1 MGGVDACGPVFRLG
15 IEGRNG
21 CGIET
26 LDLELGP
33 EFFGVADRGEDL
45 VSLRNFAEKK
55 IPANKPCCARDEQ
68 GFHEHAATVVT
79 VRSGIG
85 GLWRS
90 GGLGGVLTLDAI
102 FFDHGLGVVVGIRE
116 FEEIIEHLGVAGL
129 DLLGLLDARFALL
142 DEFGETLLAFDGRDE
157 LAIHGV
163 IAPFHRAGG
172 LSVRAN
178 LSEEENRKGES
189 QNRDQ
194 KMDVSNQR
202 WGGFWCGFVVVFHR
216 ISW

>member
-1 MGGVDACGPVFRLG
+1 MGRLDACGPVFRLG

-21 CGIET
+21 FGIET

-45 VSLRNFAEKK
+45 VSQRNFAEKK

-68 GFHEHAATVVT
+68 GFHEYAATGVT
-79 VRSGIG
+79 LVSGRG
-85 GLWRS
+85 GFWRS

-142 DEFGETLLAFDGRDE
+142 DVFGKTLLAFDGRGK

-189 QNRDQ
+189 QECDEELYI
-194 KMDVSNQR
+194 SNQR
-202 WGGFWCGFVVVFHR
+202 RGGFWCGFVVVFHR